1 MEKKINFSEDMDDKD
16 EMKELRA
23 MLDFDMA
30 MADELEEQSSPNR
43 EMVE

>member
-1 MEKKINFSEDMDDKD
+1 MEKKINFSEDMDVKD

-23 MLDFDMA
+23 MLDLDMA